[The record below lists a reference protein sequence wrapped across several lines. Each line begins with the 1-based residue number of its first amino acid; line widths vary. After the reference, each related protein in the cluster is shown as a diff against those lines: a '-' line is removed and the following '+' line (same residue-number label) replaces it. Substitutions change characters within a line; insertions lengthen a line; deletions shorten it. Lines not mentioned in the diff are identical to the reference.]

1 MTGTFF
7 LPEAKRHDMIRY
19 QTIGRL
25 TGSGAVILLLVVLVI
40 PVTASFVF
48 QGVSVS
54 PEPPLAPGQMV
65 SGSSEL
71 VIIPQ
76 GGSTTFIGNNQLQLT
91 TQLEGA
97 RWNVVVVVD
106 GKPAA
111 QLPVNGNTVFINGF
125 LLSYPVSSDVAVS
138 VNVNGTVPA
147 TAGPDLDIVQ
157 AVH

>member
-1 MTGTFF
+1 
-7 LPEAKRHDMIRY
+7 MIRY

-76 GGSTTFIGNNQLQLT
+76 GGSTTFIGNNH
-91 TQLEGA
+91 A
-97 RWNVVVVVD
+97 
-106 GKPAA
+106 PA
-111 QLPVNGNTVFINGF
+111 
-125 LLSYPVSSDVAVS
+125 
-138 VNVNGTVPA
+138 
-147 TAGPDLDIVQ
+147 
-157 AVH
+157 